1 MADKPKLVS
10 AAELAAKP
18 VREPDPKYS
27 KAPDDAEYQALVA
40 ERKETRP
47 GPVGGRPAKT
57 PTRDL
62 LLQRTYKD
70 IERLQPVVM
79 QRMLEALSDKN
90 DPLHERAFDIAAK
103 RTIPIAFVEG
113 LSKQEFRPDE
123 EQNRVPQIVINV
135 TGGAGATASVQSA
148 QEVVDVEAREVEE

>member
-40 ERKETRP
+40 ERKEMRP
-47 GPVGGRPAKT
+47 GPAGGRPKNQ
-57 PTRDL
+57 PTRDVLMQRAYGQL
-62 LLQRTYKD
+62 LEVQPLIYQRTLKA
-70 IERLQPVVM
+70 
-79 QRMLEALSDKN
+79 LENPD
-90 DPLHERAFDIAAK
+90 DPLHERAYDIWAK
-103 RTIPIAFVEG
+103 RTHSIAFVEA
-113 LSKQEFRPDE
+113 LAKQEFRPDE